1 MMDLRFGHLEYLH
14 LLWTVPVLGVVHWY
28 GFGRK
33 RRALGRFATANLLGH
48 LMPGVSPARQQVR
61 AGLVVAAVGLLVVAL
76 AGPRWGEKET
86 EVYRRGVDIMVV
98 LDVSR
103 SMLADDCRPNRLAKA
118 KQNIRDLLEVL
129 PGDRVGLV
137 SFAGRA
143 ALSCPLTPNYG
154 WFRMALDEV
163 STESAPRG
171 GSNLA
176 EAIRLAARKLGERPG
191 SHKAILLITDGE
203 DQDSDPV
210 FAARYALED
219 HEVRTFAIGLGDGSI
234 GRRIP
239 VETETGVRFVEDEDG
254 AEHYSKMNAAL
265 IEAIAGTGGGGFAV
279 PAGTADLDMPEFY
292 RRVVAKLA
300 PEEYEAQQQQQ
311 YIERYQWFAA
321 AALLLLMIE
330 TLMTDRRQAG
340 AARAGRQMAA

>member
-239 VETETGVRFVEDEDG
+239 VETETGVKFVEDEGG

-265 IEAIAGTGGGGFAV
+265 VEVIAGTGGGGFAV

-340 AARAGRQMAA
+340 TARAGRQMAA

>member
-239 VETETGVRFVEDEDG
+239 VETETGVKFVQDEDG

-265 IEAIAGTGGGGFAV
+265 VEAIAGTGGGGFAV